1 MTAKLEYTVILHGN
15 PVLMLRI
22 QRTCKPM
29 ANHFLTPSLHLRE
42 LPAVNITNT
51 TSSTTEGWVSSPNGR
66 GTIDILWACLITTFL
81 CTWTSLHLNLPAP
94 RESHLQRGFRRFRW
108 MIQAFIAPEL
118 VVGLA
123 TGQKIEARRSVS
135 LWKDSGYDKWTI
147 HHGFYAMM
155 GGFVLQPRDSKPF
168 PVKSKQLHYL
178 VTRGYTSFPAIT
190 EMEIRTKGKQDGFQK
205 ILTLLQLGWFVLQ
218 CLTRAI
224 QHLPVTTLEL
234 ATIGLVLCT
243 LASYYQWFH
252 KPLDAEEAIII
263 TTQKSTAQILVEAG
277 TIASRPYVHTPLD
290 FIDKS
295 PLWLTEIQP
304 HLRFRAGPRERPLPR
319 LPNDTLAVIGAS
331 LDAIFLFAIITTYTC
346 IHFIA
351 WDFHFPTQIERTL
364 WRVNCIIMI
373 AAAFIFFSY
382 SLIDW
387 QRWYLKLFP
396 HTSMQKTSER
406 AMRWVVRWRPI
417 VMSAATVIYTAARVY
432 IAVECFV
439 SLRSLPTGV
448 FDSVQWLNFVPHF

>member
-1 MTAKLEYTVILHGN
+1 
-15 PVLMLRI
+15 
-22 QRTCKPM
+22 M
-29 ANHFLTPSLHLRE
+29 AYHLLTPSLHLRE
-42 LPAVNITNT
+42 LSAVNLTNT
-51 TSSTTEGWVSSPNGR
+51 TSSATEGWVSSPNGR
-66 GTIDILWACLITTFL
+66 GTIDILWGCLITTFL
-81 CTWTSLHLNLPAP
+81 CTWTSLHLNIPAP
-94 RESHLQRGFRRFRW
+94 RESHLQRRLRRFRW

-135 LWKDSGYDKWTI
+135 LWKDSGYDMWTI

-168 PVKSKQLHYL
+168 PIKPEQLHYL

-190 EMEIRTKGKQDGFQK
+190 EKEIRDKGKQDGFQK

-218 CLTRAI
+218 CLGRAI

-234 ATIGLVLCT
+234 ATFGLVLCT
-243 LASYYQWFH
+243 MASYYQWFH

-263 TTQKSTAQILVEAG
+263 TTQKSTAQILIEAG
-277 TIASRPYVHTPLD
+277 NIAGRPYHQTPLD
-290 FIDKS
+290 FIDDQS
-295 PLWLTEIQP
+295 QLWLTEVQP

-319 LPNDTLAVIGAS
+319 LPNDTLAVIGVS
-331 LDAIFLFAIITTYTC
+331 QDAFFLLTIVMAYTS

-351 WDFHFPTQIERTL
+351 WDFHFPTQIEQTL

-373 AAAFIFFSY
+373 TAAFIFFLC

-387 QRWYLKLFP
+387 ERWYLKLFP
-396 HTSMQKTSER
+396 RTSMQITSGRGMEMKGPKTMWWTYLR
-406 AMRWVVRWRPI
+406 VF
-417 VMSAATVIYTAARVY
+417 VMPAATVIYTAARVY

-439 SLRSLPTGV
+439 SLRSLPTGA
-448 FDSVQWLNFVPHF
+448 FDSVQWSNFIPHF